1 MVTFNY
7 GFYTGKPNLQ
17 FETKLMKDI
26 FFLVFFVL
34 QNSDQKFS
42 EKLSVTY
49 VVDLLYVFLES

>member
-7 GFYTGKPNLQ
+7 SFYPGKPKLQ
-17 FETKLMKDI
+17 LETKLMKDI

-42 EKLSVTY
+42 EKLSVNY
-49 VVDLLYVFLES
+49 VVELLYAFLES

>member
-7 GFYTGKPNLQ
+7 GFYTGKPKLQ
-17 FETKLMKDI
+17 LETKLMKDI

-49 VVDLLYVFLES
+49 VIDLLYVFLES

>member
-7 GFYTGKPNLQ
+7 GFYTGKPKLQ
-17 FETKLMKDI
+17 LETKLTKDT

-42 EKLSVTY
+42 EKLSVTS

>member
-7 GFYTGKPNLQ
+7 GFYSGKPKLQ
-17 FETKLMKDI
+17 LETKLTKDT

>member
-7 GFYTGKPNLQ
+7 GFYTGKPKLQ
-17 FETKLMKDI
+17 LETKLTKDI

-49 VVDLLYVFLES
+49 VIDLLYVFLES